1 MRFPAVLPEGVF
13 NQQVVLCFYCFLS
26 TFSVFNVVLQEAHKM
41 RALVTGA
48 TGFIGS
54 SLVKELLKRDYKVT
68 CLTRK
73 TSDLRSLEDLDVN
86 IVYGDCTDKDSMR
99 QLPVNFSHI
108 FHLAGLTKARKEE
121 DFLAVNANGT
131 ENLLDRLSQG
141 AGGIKRFVYMSSLAA
156 AGPSCEGM
164 PLNETAD
171 PRPVSAYGASKL
183 KGELATLAYKDLMP
197 VSIIRPPAVYGPRDR
212 DFLLFFKMISRGFY
226 PYWGKC
232 YYSLVY
238 VDDLVRG
245 MIMAAESRE
254 AEGKIYFLSGDSIY
268 SNEDIVNEIMQ
279 VMDMRAVRIKIPAFV
294 MKLIANISEKLTD
307 GPTIINLDKLR
318 EIKHSHWTCNSKKA
332 ENELGFIPRV
342 TLKEGIKWT
351 ADWYRIHKWL

>member
-1 MRFPAVLPEGVF
+1 M
-13 NQQVVLCFYCFLS
+13 
-26 TFSVFNVVLQEAHKM
+26 H
-41 RALVTGA
+41 ALVTGA

-54 SLVKELLKRDYKVT
+54 NLVKELVKRDYKVT
-68 CLTRK
+68 CLARK
-73 TSDLRSLEDLDVN
+73 TSDLSCLEDLDVS
-86 IVYGDCTDKDSMR
+86 IVYGDCTDKDSLR
-99 QLPVNFSHI
+99 QLPVNFSYV
-108 FHLAGLTKARKEE
+108 FHLAGLTKAKKEE
-121 DFLAVNANGT
+121 DFFAANASGT
-131 ENLLDRLSQG
+131 ENLLDCLSQN
-141 AGGIKRFVYMSSLAA
+141 AQVVKRFLYMSSLAA
-156 AGPSCEGM
+156 AGPSRDGT
-164 PLNETAD
+164 PVDETAV
-171 PRPVSAYGASKL
+171 PRPVSVYGASKL
-183 KGELATLAYKDLMP
+183 KGELATLAYKDRMP

-212 DFLLFFKMISRGFY
+212 DFFLFFKMVRRGFY

-245 MIMAAESRE
+245 LIMATESHE
-254 AEGKIYFLSGDSIY
+254 AEGKIYFLSDGSIY

-279 VMDMRAVRIKIPAFV
+279 VMETRAVRMKIPAFV
-294 MKLIANISEKLTD
+294 MKLIANISEKLAE
-307 GPTIINLDKLR
+307 GSTIINLDKLR